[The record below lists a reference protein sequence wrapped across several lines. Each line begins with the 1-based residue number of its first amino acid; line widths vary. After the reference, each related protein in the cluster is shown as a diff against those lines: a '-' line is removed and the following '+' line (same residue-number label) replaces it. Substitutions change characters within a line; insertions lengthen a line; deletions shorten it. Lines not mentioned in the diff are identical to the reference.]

1 MALRFVA
8 LLRLYSASAARDHVP
23 MLKRI
28 ASVEPPPGVR
38 VIGAFCL
45 LGAYDGLVL
54 FEAQDMA
61 AAREFIN
68 RILARGIYRV
78 DVMGAIPVGEL

>member
-61 AAREFIN
+61 AAREFVN